1 MERLT
6 QRNSEHNSWGNQY
19 RHTFQHLFPENNL
32 NIAWRNKL
40 FDLYM
45 PMYLQVCLKFSN
57 RLSFFFMSFSIFFYF
72 SFTTGFSL
80 KKDALFWN
88 SFLTIKLLRPRCLL
102 SSFFFFKIYQYVI
115 GSYVFVPPCLYFVL
129 FINYLTF
136 FFSSVYFLIVVTAWF
151 ITFSSHGRLWKT
163 LTLAGVK
170 FFNLI
175 RHWFT
180 ESMEWN
186 LVSNHTPDFKI

>member
-1 MERLT
+1 ML
-6 QRNSEHNSWGNQY
+6 
-19 RHTFQHLFPENNL
+19 
-32 NIAWRNKL
+32 I
-40 FDLYM
+40 
-45 PMYLQVCLKFSN
+45 V
-57 RLSFFFMSFSIFFYF
+57 I
-72 SFTTGFSL
+72 
-80 KKDALFWN
+80 
-88 SFLTIKLLRPRCLL
+88 I
-102 SSFFFFKIYQYVI
+102 FFFKIYQYVI

-129 FINYLTF
+129 FINYFTF

-170 FFNLI
+170 FFNLL

-186 LVSNHTPDFKI
+186 LVSNHTPDFKIQRALSSCLIWNHKYDFRPKLHNMKFNYHFFTSISKSQHSVARIQVFYYWYVQMFY

>member
-1 MERLT
+1 
-6 QRNSEHNSWGNQY
+6 
-19 RHTFQHLFPENNL
+19 
-32 NIAWRNKL
+32 
-40 FDLYM
+40 M

-180 ESMEWN
+180 ESME
-186 LVSNHTPDFKI
+186 